1 MTECFAVPF
10 TEKVNEVY
18 VAIDLKYHKHMYSFH
33 RRNNKN
39 EVIVGWYTTSTAQG
53 QFITDNTSLMYDFY
67 SKECDNPIHISVD
80 TSLLSDNLST
90 RGFVSDPLIVGGEI
104 IANKFQEVQVNI
116 VMNEAE
122 STCLYHMIHNQ
133 EGESWGDSAIISSL
147 PSSAISV
154 EQSIIGLQKSLDSIQ
169 AYVDDVVDGKVP
181 PSRDIGVAIADSLNT
196 FSAPKNQST
205 VQQSL
210 QTKVQDLLMVSYLTT
225 LTQTQTVISEKLN
238 EIL

>member
-1 MTECFAVPF
+1 
-10 TEKVNEVY
+10 
-18 VAIDLKYHKHMYSFH
+18 MYSFH

-39 EVIVGWYTTSTAQG
+39 EVIVGWYTTSTIHG

-67 SKECDNPIHISVD
+67 SKECNNPVHICVD
-80 TSLLSDNLST
+80 TSLLSDNLIT

-104 IANKFQEVQVNI
+104 IANKFQEVQVDI

-133 EGESWGDSAIISSL
+133 EGESWSDSAIISSL
-147 PSSAISV
+147 PSSTISV
-154 EQSIIGLQKSLDSIQ
+154 EQSIIGLKKTLDSIQ
-169 AYVDDVVDGKVP
+169 VYVDDVVDGKVS
-181 PSRDIGVAIADSLNT
+181 PSRDIGIAIADSLNT
-196 FSAPKNQST
+196 FTGPKNQST

-210 QTKVQDLLMVSYLTT
+210 QTKVQDLLMISYLTT
-225 LTQTQTVISEKLN
+225 LTQTQTIISEKLN